1 MGNTAQN
8 FTVPADVEDD
18 CNTSD
23 VLPLLLS
30 HTEVDLAMKYHYS
43 IVASTVLVIKNTANN
58 RKLQGTLLRS

>member
-8 FTVPADVEDD
+8 VTVPADVEDD

-23 VLPLLLS
+23 VLPLLPS

-43 IVASTVLVIKNTANN
+43 IVASTVLVSNKEYC
-58 RKLQGTLLRS
+58 